1 MRNDGEWEEKAGDG
15 ADLAAFVEHFFSD
28 QGPLAAAKNFE
39 YRPQQQEMAV
49 AVSQA
54 LENSEHLIVEAGT
67 GVGKSL
73 AYLVPSILFALL
85 REKKA
90 VISTQTINLQQQ
102 LTQKDLPDLQR
113 LLQKEILQKILKE
126 PFQNWLEVLKE
137 PKPFQFA
144 MLTGRAKY
152 LCTRRLERAVRRSE
166 GLFTNSERQKLQR
179 IYEWSQITQNGSL
192 DDLKDY
198 LGREP
203 NPRKPDEKVWAQV
216 CSELGSC
223 SPKQCGKDSDFMKG
237 GNPMCFF
244 QKARNKYHFA
254 DLVVLNHSLFFSLL
268 KVRDDEKDNSKGL
281 IFPNDFVVFD
291 EAHSLEKIASQH
303 VGIDLRKLQVRYAL
317 NRLWNQKTEKRR
329 KIEKGQMVDLKSI
342 QGAKEIIEMVKQL
355 HKETENFFDDLEK
368 AGNKLDSPRKPNA
381 QRKDFGRRPWKTI
394 RVKKENQDLADDLDF
409 LSDPLNDLSER
420 LRDFTQQIIEQ
431 TGEKETALEIASE
444 LRASNG
450 RLAEIRQSISRWLW
464 QKEEDYVYWLERV
477 GKSQKNISLC
487 ASPIRIADWFR
498 KELFKRDTSLILT
511 SATLAVAEPSDSTN
525 RGFDHFASQIGGE
538 GVSTKQVG
546 SPFDYPNQM
555 RVYIAGK
562 MPDPKEKDFED
573 ALAPCILG
581 AIKKSHGKALVL
593 FTSYH
598 LMNSVYNAVRQSLEK
613 EENNRRILIQGD
625 GVSNPKLLEQFKQDT
640 DSVLFGTDS
649 FWQGVDVPG
658 EALSNVIITKLPFPV
673 PSHPLEEARIES
685 IETQGGNSFFE
696 HSLPEAILRFRQGVG
711 RLIRTKSDQGII
723 VVLDSRIVQKF
734 YGQDFLAAIPQC
746 PVDIV

>member
-1 MRNDGEWEEKAGDG
+1 MRDDDERDEPAGDRG
-15 ADLAAFVEHFFSD
+15 ADLAAFAEHFFSE

-49 AVSQA
+49 AVAQT
-54 LENSEHLIVEAGT
+54 LESGEHLIVEAGT

-73 AYLVPSILFALL
+73 AYLVPSIFFAVM

-90 VISTQTINLQQQ
+90 IISTQTINLQQQ
-102 LTQKDLPDLQR
+102 LTQKDLPDLQK
-113 LLQKEILQKILKE
+113 LLQKEVLQKILKE

-152 LCTRRLERAVRRSE
+152 LCTRRLDRAVRRSE
-166 GLFTNSERQKLQR
+166 GLFTNPERQELQR
-179 IYEWSQITQNGSL
+179 IYEWSQITHNGSL

-216 CSELGSC
+216 CSEQGAC
-223 SPKQCGKDSDFMKG
+223 SSKRCGGKSDFVKD

-244 QKARNKYHFA
+244 RRARNKYHSA
-254 DLVVLNHSLFFSLL
+254 DIVVLNHSLFFSLL
-268 KVRDDEKDNSKGL
+268 RDKKDNSKGL

-303 VGIDLRKLQVRYAL
+303 VGIDLRRLQVRYAL
-317 NRLWNQKTEKRR
+317 NRLWNPKTK
-329 KIEKGQMVDLKSI
+329 KGQMTVLPRSA
-342 QGAKEIIEMVKQL
+342 GAEKIIKQVEQL
-355 HKETENFFDDLEK
+355 YEDAENFFDELEK
-368 AGNKLDSPRKPNA
+368 AGEKLASPRKPNP
-381 QRKDFGRRPWKTI
+381 QRKDDKPLRPWKTI
-394 RVKKENQDLADDLDF
+394 RVRHPNLLNDSLFNCFFSLIHGPLKALREQLVGFIQQTKDKETNQELGTSNDRLADIQSDL
-409 LSDPLNDLSER
+409 
-420 LRDFTQQIIEQ
+420 
-431 TGEKETALEIASE
+431 
-444 LRASNG
+444 
-450 RLAEIRQSISRWLW
+450 SRWLG
-464 QKEEDYVYWLERV
+464 QEKEDYVYWIERV
-477 GKSQKNISLC
+477 GKLQKNISLC
-487 ASPIRIADWFR
+487 ASPIHIADWFR
-498 KELFKRDTSLILT
+498 KELLDRNTSLILT
-511 SATLAVAEPSDSTN
+511 SATLSLAESSNSTN
-525 RGFDHFASQIGGE
+525 QGFDLFASKIGGE
-538 GVSTKQVG
+538 DIATKQVG

-555 RVYIAGK
+555 RVYLISE
-562 MPDPKEKDFED
+562 MPDPKAREKDFEK
-573 ALAPCILG
+573 ALTPWILQSL
-581 AIKKSHGKALVL
+581 KKTHGKALVL

-598 LMNSVYNAVRQSLEK
+598 LMNIAYEAVRQTFEK
-613 EENNRRILIQGD
+613 EEDNRCILIQGD

-658 EALSNVIITKLPFPV
+658 EALSNVIITKLPFAV

-685 IETQGGNSFFE
+685 IEALGDNPFLKHT
-696 HSLPEAILRFRQGVG
+696 LPEAILRFRQGVG

-723 VVLDSRIVQKF
+723 VVLDSRIVQKR

-746 PVDIV
+746 PIDVV